1 MYKIGIDVGGTF
13 TDFVVAGEGGQPR
26 FFKTQSTPD
35 DPSIGVMNGLEE
47 AAAAYGL
54 SLDQLLRDTDL
65 VIHGSTVATNT
76 LVERK
81 GARVGLV
88 TTDGFRDLLEM
99 REGLKEDRY
108 NLRMTPAEPLASR
121 YLRVGVPER
130 IRANGAVVK
139 PLDEAALVENLEY
152 LVQEGAEALA
162 VCFLFSYLNPSHE
175 QQAWRTIHD
184 RFPDM
189 YTSLSHEVIPQIKE
203 FDRLST
209 TVINSYVG
217 PVFSRYLSHLSERFE
232 AYPQLRDVLIMQSN
246 GGVAPI
252 DDSSRMAVR
261 AILSGPAGGV
271 SAAAYIGQLL
281 EEAQAGGSESG
292 LNKAG
297 GQARGLN
304 KIIAFDMGGTS
315 TDISLIENGV
325 PHITNEKFEAGWKI
339 AAPMIDIHTLGAGG
353 GSIAR
358 MDEGGI
364 LHVGP
369 DSAGAEPGPACYGK
383 GGARPT
389 VTDASLVLGYL
400 DASNF
405 LGGRA
410 NLDTAAAQQALAE
423 NVGTPLNLSNVE
435 SAFGVYKVVCT
446 TIAEGIRL
454 MSVQRGVD
462 PREFTMMGFGGAS
475 GLHASEVARQ
485 LQVERVYIPASAPV
499 LSAYGML
506 NTDIKYDFFRSY
518 PVSLDRID
526 LNELRSILDE
536 LGAQGQDKLLAQGVA
551 PDAVE
556 IQYSA
561 DMRYLDQIYEVT
573 VPLPDP
579 ALPDSEF
586 LARLTAN
593 FHQRYQEL
601 YSYNQQDQEVRL
613 VTLRTAAIGKL
624 PRIAQLDRTG
634 SENEAGPVGSRRVY
648 LGEWREAPTYAA
660 DSLPAGTE
668 IVGPAI
674 LESEFTTILVWPG
687 DHATV
692 DSMGGVELR
701 VSQQTTPA
709 TQDEAPDSTGV
720 NGRDTQA
727 HDDPITLAVVE
738 HRLESIAQE
747 MTEAMLRTA
756 MSQILNS
763 SRDFSTAIL
772 DGDCQLV
779 AQGEGIPVHISAL
792 PVAGAAVRDY
802 FAEDIHEG
810 DLFILNDPY
819 FGGSHLPDITIIRP
833 VFHEG
838 RPLFYGVNRAHH
850 SDVGGGTHGGYNP
863 AANEIYQ
870 EGIRIPPLRLYDK
883 GVPRDDLLQMLSANV
898 RQPENFLGD
907 LNAQIG
913 SVMLA
918 ARRIE
923 SLLADY
929 GADRLM
935 SVVGEILAATERQV
949 RQFIS
954 GWPDGVYHGESLVDD
969 DGFDS
974 KLVPIRAKVT
984 IAGDSMT
991 IDLSD
996 SSPQVEGFINS
1007 AYANTRSLA
1016 HAAIMYLAPMD
1027 VSRNEGSMRPVQIIA
1042 PRGLVVNA
1050 NPPAPVCMSTNHC
1063 AEEVVEAVFKA
1074 LAPAIPAAVSAGF
1087 SRRLRYAI
1095 TGHDPRTGKQ
1105 FIWHF
1110 FLARGGGG
1118 AAEGVDGWSNVG
1130 EINVAGGI
1138 RSPSIEVTEERF
1150 PFFIE
1155 RHELRPDSGG
1165 DGAWRGG
1172 LGAVCDLVYEGEGT
1186 ALLNTAGDGIVV
1198 PPFGLFGASD
1208 GLPHHYKIVSGG
1220 SDRVL
1225 RSKEVGVV
1233 VNPGDHIVC
1242 LSSGGGGYGQP
1253 ENRDKD
1259 ASTWDLKNGYV
1270 TK

>member
-13 TDFVVAGEGGQPR
+13 TDFVVAEEGGQPR
-26 FFKTQSTPD
+26 FFKTQSTPE
-35 DPSIGVMNGLEE
+35 DPSIGMMTGLQE
-47 AAAAYGL
+47 AAAGYGL
-54 SLDQLLRDTDL
+54 SLDQLLSDTDL

-81 GARVGLV
+81 GATVGLV

-108 NLRMTPAEPLASR
+108 NLRMTPAEPLSAR

-130 IRANGAVVK
+130 IRASGKVER
-139 PLDEAALVENLEY
+139 PLDEAALVESLEY

-175 QQAWRTIHD
+175 QQAAEIIRR
-184 RFPDM
+184 RFPDV

-217 PVFSRYLSHLSERFE
+217 PVFSRYLSHLGERFE

-252 DDSSRMAVR
+252 ADSSRMAVR

-281 EEAQAGGSESG
+281 EEP
-292 LNKAG
+292 
-297 GQARGLN
+297 RV
-304 KIIAFDMGGTS
+304 IAFDMGGTS

-358 MDEGGI
+358 VDAGGI

-369 DSAGAEPGPACYGK
+369 DSAGADPGPACYGR
-383 GGARPT
+383 GGDKPT
-389 VTDASLVLGYL
+389 VTDVSLVLGYL
-400 DASNF
+400 DAANF

-410 NLDTAAAQQALAE
+410 TLDYAAADRSLAE
-423 NVGTPLNLSNVE
+423 EVAAPLNLSNFE
-435 SAFGVYKVVCT
+435 AAFGVFKVVCT

-485 LQVERVYIPASAPV
+485 LRVAKVYIPASAPV

-506 NTDIKYDFFRSY
+506 NTDIKYDLFRSY
-518 PVSLDRID
+518 PISLDRMD

-536 LGAQGQDKLLAQGVA
+536 LGTQGQDKLSAQGVA
-551 PDAVE
+551 DEAVE

-573 VPLPDP
+573 VPLPDL
-579 ALPDSEF
+579 ALPDAEF
-586 LARLTAN
+586 LAQLTSN
-593 FHQRYQEL
+593 FHRRYQEL

-613 VTLRTAAIGKL
+613 VTLRVAAVGKL

-634 SENEAGPVGSRRVY
+634 DESTARPTGSRRVY
-648 LGEWREAPTYAA
+648 MGEWREAPTYAA
-660 DSLPAGTE
+660 ESLPAGTE
-668 IVGPAI
+668 IAGPAI
-674 LESEFTTILVWPG
+674 LESDFTTILVWPG

-701 VSQQTTPA
+701 VNLGDAPVSQDAEPS
-709 TQDEAPDSTGV
+709 STGV
-720 NGRDTQA
+720 DAQGSPA
-727 HDDPITLAVVE
+727 HGDPITLAVVE

-802 FAEDIHEG
+802 FGDDISDG

-833 VFHEG
+833 VFHDG

-863 AANEIYQ
+863 GANEIYQ
-870 EGIRIPPLRLYDK
+870 EGIRIPPLKLYDK
-883 GVPRDDLLQMLSANV
+883 GVPRNDLLQMLSANV

-918 ARRIE
+918 GQRIE

-929 GADRLM
+929 GPDQLM
-935 SVVGEILAATERQV
+935 AVVSEILAATERQV

-954 GWPDGVYHGESLVDD
+954 GWPDGVYLGESFVDD

-974 KLVPIRAKVT
+974 KLVPIRARVT
-984 IAGDSMT
+984 IAGDSLT

-1027 VSRNEGSMRPVQIIA
+1027 VARNEGSMRPVQIIA

-1074 LAPAIPAAVSAGF
+1074 LAPAIPSAVSAGF

-1095 TGHDPRTGKQ
+1095 TGADPRTGRT

-1118 AAEGVDGWSNVG
+1118 ASEGFDGWSNVG
-1130 EINVAGGI
+1130 EVNVAGGI

-1165 DGAWRGG
+1165 VGAWRGG
-1172 LGAVCDLVYEGEGT
+1172 LGAVCDLVYEGAGP
-1186 ALLNTAGDGIVV
+1186 ALLNTAGDGVVV
-1198 PPFGLFGASD
+1198 PPFGLFGAAD
-1208 GLPHHYKIVSGG
+1208 GLPHHYKIVSNG
-1220 SDRVL
+1220 SERVL
-1225 RSKEVGVV
+1225 GSKEVGVV

-1253 ENRDKD
+1253 ERRDKD
-1259 ASTWDLKNGYV
+1259 ASIWDLKNGYV
-1270 TK
+1270 TG

>member
-1 MYKIGIDVGGTF
+1 MFKIGIDVGGTF
-13 TDFVVAGEGGQPR
+13 TDFVVAGDGGQPR
-26 FFKTQSTPD
+26 FFKTPSTPD
-35 DPSIGVMNGLEE
+35 DPSVGVMAGLAE
-47 AAAAYGL
+47 AAEGYGL
-54 SLDQLLRDTDL
+54 SLDEFLGDTDL

-81 GARVGLV
+81 GSRVGLV
-88 TTDGFRDLLEM
+88 TTEGFRDLLEM

-108 NLRMTPAEPLASR
+108 NLRMTPVEPLAAR
-121 YLRVGVPER
+121 YLRVDVPER
-130 IRANGAVVK
+130 VRASGAVER
-139 PLDEAALVENLEY
+139 PLDEAALAESLNY
-152 LVQEGAEALA
+152 LAQEGAEALA
-162 VCFLFSYLNPSHE
+162 VCFLFSYLNPAHE
-175 QQAWRTIHD
+175 RRASEIIRE
-184 RFPDM
+184 RFPDTF
-189 YTSLSHEVIPQIKE
+189 TSLSHEVIPQIKE

-217 PVFSRYLSHLSERFE
+217 PVFSRYLSHLAERF
-232 AYPQLRDVLIMQSN
+232 ANYPQLRDVLIMQSN

-252 DDSSRMAVR
+252 EDSGRMAVR

-271 SAAAYIGQLL
+271 SAAAWLGHLL
-281 EEAQAGGSESG
+281 EEP
-292 LNKAG
+292 
-297 GQARGLN
+297 R
-304 KIIAFDMGGTS
+304 IIAFDMGGTS

-339 AAPMIDIHTLGAGG
+339 AVPMIDIHTLGAGG

-358 MDEGGI
+358 VDEGGI

-383 GGARPT
+383 GGTSPT
-389 VTDASLVLGYL
+389 VTDASLALGYL
-400 DASNF
+400 DPTNF

-410 NLDTAAAQQALAE
+410 TLDPAAAEQTLSE
-423 NVGTPLNLSNVE
+423 DVGRPLDISTVE
-435 SAFGVYKVVCT
+435 AAYGVYQVVCT

-462 PREFTMMGFGGAS
+462 PREFTLMGFGGAS
-475 GLHASEVARQ
+475 GLHAAEVARQ

-506 NTDIKYDFFRSY
+506 NTDIKYDFSRSY
-518 PVSLDRID
+518 PVSLNRLD
-526 LNELRSILDE
+526 LAELRLILDE
-536 LGAQGQDKLLAQGVA
+536 LASQGRDKLFAQGM
-551 PDAVE
+551 PEEAVE
-556 IQYSA
+556 IHYSA

-573 VPLPDP
+573 APLPDP
-579 ALPDSEF
+579 ALPDLDF
-586 LARLTAN
+586 LSQLTTN
-593 FHQRYQEL
+593 FHRRYQEL

-613 VTLRTAAIGKL
+613 VTLRVAAVGRL
-624 PRIAQLDRTG
+624 PRVAQLDRTDTHVAAVPTG
-634 SENEAGPVGSRRVY
+634 TRQVY
-648 LGEWREAPTYAA
+648 LGEWREAPTYTA
-660 DSLPAGTE
+660 DRLPTGIEVT
-668 IVGPAI
+668 GPAI
-674 LESEFTTILVWPG
+674 LESDFTTILVRPG
-687 DHATV
+687 DSATV
-692 DSMGGVELR
+692 DAMGGIALR
-701 VSQQTTPA
+701 VNLETPLSSPEGEFSDGTTGDRPEQGHA
-709 TQDEAPDSTGV
+709 
-720 NGRDTQA
+720 
-727 HDDPITLAVVE
+727 DPITLAVVE
-738 HRLESIAQE
+738 HRLESIARE
-747 MTEAMLRTA
+747 MTDAMLRTA

-792 PVAGAAVRDY
+792 PVAGGAVRDY
-802 FAEDIHEG
+802 FGDSISEG

-833 VFHEG
+833 IFHEG
-838 RPLFYGVNRAHH
+838 RLLFYGVNRAHH

-863 AANEIYQ
+863 GANEIFQ
-870 EGIRIPPLRLYDK
+870 EGLRIPPLKLYDK
-883 GVPRDDLLQMLSANV
+883 GVPREDLLQMLAANV
-898 RQPENFLGD
+898 RLPENFLGD

-918 ARRIE
+918 AQRIQ

-935 SVVGEILAATERQV
+935 AVVSEILSATERQV
-949 RQFIS
+949 RRFIS
-954 GWPDGVYHGESLVDD
+954 GWPDGVYYGESLVDD
-969 DGFDS
+969 DGFNS

-984 IAGDSMT
+984 IEGDGMT
-991 IDLSD
+991 IDLGE

-1016 HAAIMYLAPMD
+1016 HAAIMYLAPLD
-1027 VSRNEGSMRPVQIIA
+1027 VARNEGSMRPVRIVA
-1042 PRGLVVNA
+1042 PKGLVVNA

-1074 LAPAIPAAVSAGF
+1074 LAPAIPSAVSAGF

-1095 TGHDPRTGKQ
+1095 TGKDPRTGRK

-1118 AAEGVDGWSNVG
+1118 ASYGYDGWPNVG

-1150 PFFIE
+1150 PLFVL

-1165 DGAWRGG
+1165 EGEWRGG
-1172 LGAVCDLVYEGEGT
+1172 LGAVCDLVYEGEGP

-1198 PPFGLFGASD
+1198 PPFGLFEGAD
-1208 GLPHHYKIVSGG
+1208 GLPHHYKIVSDGT
-1220 SDRVL
+1220 DRVL
-1225 RSKEVGVV
+1225 GSKEVAVV
-1233 VNPGDHIVC
+1233 VKPGDHIVC
-1242 LSSGGGGYGQP
+1242 LSSGGGGYGDSQK
-1253 ENRDKD
+1253 RDKK
-1259 ASTWDLKNGYV
+1259 ARAWDLRNGYV
-1270 TK
+1270 TG

>member
-13 TDFVVAGEGGQPR
+13 TDFVVVEEGGQPQ

-35 DPSIGVMNGLEE
+35 DPSIGVMTGLQEISN
-47 AAAAYGL
+47 AYGL
-54 SLDQLLRDTDL
+54 SLDRLLGDTGL

-81 GARVGLV
+81 GAKVGLI

-108 NLRMTPAEPLASR
+108 NLRMQPVEPLAAR
-121 YLRVGVPER
+121 YMRAGIPER
-130 IRANGAVVK
+130 IRANGRVER
-139 PLDEAALVENLEY
+139 PLDEDALAKNLDY
-152 LVQEGAEALA
+152 LVLEGAEALA

-175 QQAWRTIHD
+175 QKAAEIIRS
-184 RFPDM
+184 RFPDL

-217 PVFSRYLSHLSERFE
+217 PVFSRYLWHLAERFE
-232 AYPQLRDVLIMQSN
+232 AYPQLREVLIMQSN

-252 DDSSRMAVR
+252 NDSSRMAVR

-281 EEAQAGGSESG
+281 EE
-292 LNKAG
+292 
-297 GQARGLN
+297 R

-358 MDEGGI
+358 VDEGGI

-369 DSAGAEPGPACYGK
+369 ESAGAEPGPACYGK
-383 GGARPT
+383 GGERPT

-410 NLDTAAAQQALAE
+410 SLDTAAAEHALTNRVAAPLSLSDAE
-423 NVGTPLNLSNVE
+423 G
-435 SAFGVYKVVCT
+435 AFGVFKVVCT

-462 PREFTMMGFGGAS
+462 PREFTIMGFGGAS

-485 LQVERVYIPASAPV
+485 LQVEKVYIPASAPV

-506 NTDIKYDFFRSY
+506 NTDIKYDYFRSY
-518 PVSLDRID
+518 PVSLDRANLD
-526 LNELRSILDE
+526 ELRSILDE
-536 LGAQGQDKLLAQGVA
+536 LGNQGRDKLFDQGVA
-551 PDAVE
+551 PEEVE

-573 VPLPDP
+573 VPLPDQD
-579 ALPDSEF
+579 LPDPEF
-586 LARLTAN
+586 IARLTAN
-593 FHQRYQEL
+593 FHRRYQEL

-613 VTLRTAAIGKL
+613 VTVRVAAVGKL

-634 SENEAGPVGSRRVY
+634 EGNTANPSGSRRVY
-648 LGEWREAPTYAA
+648 MGEWLEASIYAA
-660 DSLPAGTE
+660 DSLSAGTE
-668 IVGPAI
+668 IAGPAV

-701 VSQQTTPA
+701 VSQEAVPVAQGESPGTAESDGRKTPV
-709 TQDEAPDSTGV
+709 Q
-720 NGRDTQA
+720 
-727 HDDPITLAVVE
+727 DDPITLAVVE

-772 DGDCQLV
+772 DRDSQLV

-792 PVAGAAVRDY
+792 PVAGAAVREY
-802 FAEDIHEG
+802 FGDDIHDG

-833 VFHEG
+833 VFYQG
-838 RPLFYGVNRAHH
+838 QLLFYGVNRAHH

-863 AANEIYQ
+863 GANEIFQ

-883 GVPRDDLLQMLSANV
+883 GVPRNDLLQMLSANV

-918 ARRIE
+918 AQRIQ

-935 SVVGEILAATERQV
+935 AVVSEILAATERQV

-954 GWPDGVYHGESLVDD
+954 GWPDGVYKGESFVDD

-991 IDLSD
+991 IDLSE

-1027 VSRNEGSMRPVQIIA
+1027 VARNEGSMRPVQIVA

-1074 LAPAIPAAVSAGF
+1074 LSTAIPAAVSAGF

-1095 TGHDPRTGKQ
+1095 TGHDPRTGRK

-1118 AAEGVDGWSNVG
+1118 AAQGVDGWSNVG

-1150 PFFIE
+1150 PFFVE

-1165 DGAWRGG
+1165 VGTWRGG
-1172 LGAVCDLVYEGEGT
+1172 LGAVCDLVYEGEGP
-1186 ALLNTAGDGIVV
+1186 ALLNTAGDGVVV
-1198 PPFGLFGASD
+1198 PPFGLFGAAD
-1208 GLPHHYKIVSGG
+1208 GLPHHYTIVSNG
-1220 SDRVL
+1220 SERVL
-1225 RSKEVGVV
+1225 GSKEVGVV

-1242 LSSGGGGYGQP
+1242 LSSGGGGYGEP
-1253 ENRDKD
+1253 GDRDKD
-1259 ASTWDLKNGYV
+1259 AAIWDAKNGYV
-1270 TK
+1270 TI

>member
-26 FFKTQSTPD
+26 FFKTASTPD
-35 DPSIGVMNGLEE
+35 DPSIGVMTGLQE
-47 AAAAYGL
+47 AAAAYEL
-54 SLDQLLRDTDL
+54 SLDQFLGDTDL

-108 NLRMTPAEPLASR
+108 NLRMTPVEPLAAR

-130 IRANGAVVK
+130 IRANGMVER
-139 PLDEAALVENLEY
+139 PMDEAALVENLEY
-152 LVQEGAEALA
+152 LIQEGAESLA

-175 QQAWRTIHD
+175 QQAWENIRH
-184 RFPDM
+184 RFPDV

-217 PVFSRYLSHLSERFE
+217 PVFSRYLSNLNQRFE
-232 AYPQLRDVLIMQSN
+232 AYPRLKDLLIMQSN

-281 EEAQAGGSESG
+281 DEPR
-292 LNKAG
+292 L
-297 GQARGLN
+297 
-304 KIIAFDMGGTS
+304 IAFDMGGTS

-358 MDEGGI
+358 ADDGGI

-369 DSAGAEPGPACYGK
+369 ESAGAEPGPACYGR
-383 GGARPT
+383 GGENPT

-400 DASNF
+400 DAANF

-410 NLDTAAAQQALAE
+410 NLDVAAADRSVADQ
-423 NVGTPLNLSNVE
+423 VGAPLNLSNVDA
-435 SAFGVYKVVCT
+435 AFGIFKVVCT
-446 TIAEGIRL
+446 SIAEGIRL

-462 PREFTMMGFGGAS
+462 PRDFTIMGFGGAS
-475 GLHASEVARQ
+475 GLHAAEVARQ
-485 LQVERVYIPASAPV
+485 LQVEKVHIPASAPV

-506 NTDIKYDFFRSY
+506 NTDVKYDFFRSY
-518 PVSLDRID
+518 PVSLDRMD
-526 LNELRSILDE
+526 LGELRSILDE
-536 LGAQGQDKLLAQGVA
+536 LAGQGREKLQAQGL
-551 PDAVE
+551 PSEAVQ

-573 VPLPDP
+573 VPLPDRN
-579 ALPDSEF
+579 LENSEF
-586 LARLTAN
+586 LSRLTSN
-593 FHQRYQEL
+593 FHQRYEEL

-613 VTLRTAAIGKL
+613 VTLRVAAVGKL
-624 PRIAQLDRTG
+624 PRIAQLDRV
-634 SENEAGPVGSRRVY
+634 EADASASPVGSRRVY
-648 LGEWREAPTYAA
+648 LGEWQDAPTYAA
-660 DSLPAGTE
+660 DGLPAGAE
-668 IVGPAI
+668 IAGPAI
-674 LESEFTTILVWPG
+674 VESEFTTILVWPG

-692 DSMGGVELR
+692 DPMGGIELR
-701 VSQQTTPA
+701 VSQETASGARDTKPA
-709 TQDEAPDSTGV
+709 AAE
-720 NGRDTQA
+720 NGRDT
-727 HDDPITLAVVE
+727 HVNDDPITLAVVE

-802 FAEDIHEG
+802 FGEDIHDG

-833 VFHEG
+833 VFHHG
-838 RPLFYGVNRAHH
+838 RLLFYGVNRAHH

-863 AANEIYQ
+863 GANEIFQ
-870 EGIRIPPLRLYDK
+870 EGLRIPPLKLYDR
-883 GVPRDDLLQMLSANV
+883 GVPRYDLLQMMSANV
-898 RQPENFLGD
+898 RQSENFLGD

-918 ARRIE
+918 AQRIE
-923 SLLADY
+923 SLLDDY
-929 GADRLM
+929 GPDRLM
-935 SVVGEILAATERQV
+935 AVVSEILAATERQV

-954 GWPDGVYHGESLVDD
+954 EWPDGVYHGESFVDD

-1027 VSRNEGSMRPVQIIA
+1027 VARNEGSMRPVQIIA

-1074 LAPAIPAAVSAGF
+1074 LAPAIPDAVSAGF

-1095 TGHDPRTGKQ
+1095 TGRDPRTGRQ

-1118 AAEGVDGWSNVG
+1118 ASDGCDGWSNVG

-1165 DGAWRGG
+1165 VGAWRGG
-1172 LGAVCDLVYEGEGT
+1172 LGAVCDLVYEGEGP

-1198 PPFGLFGASD
+1198 PPFGLFGAMD
-1208 GLPHHYKIVSGG
+1208 GLPHHYKIVNNG
-1220 SDRVL
+1220 SERVL
-1225 RSKEVGVV
+1225 GSKEVGVV

-1242 LSSGGGGYGQP
+1242 FSSGGGGYGEP
-1253 ENRDKD
+1253 DDRDEY
-1259 ASTWDLKNGYV
+1259 AARWDIKNGY
-1270 TK
+1270 TTR